1 MSHVVRVAVSIQVP
15 GREPEATFALDALL
29 GAVGVVRDDGLRR
42 EESVLVHYGSQPPDR
57 DRPSLWI
64 QASSFFGQ
72 AYGTNA
78 SLPGASIER
87 LDGLPVLFSAGDETP
102 RVLRSELRIETS
114 VDLVAATFFLLS
126 GYEETVDGFRDEHGR
141 FPAARSAASRAGL
154 TLEPLVDRY
163 AAWLASLLGELAGC
177 ALAVPAWDR
186 EGFALAL
193 SHDVDGLRPPQ
204 RPEGRASSVV
214 APILELEARH
224 DVHST
229 FFFITGGE
237 DPVRER
243 YEITDKRARRAL
255 REVRR
260 AGSEIALHGSYF
272 CMREPGCMEAEKAAL
287 CAAVKEPRGYRQHYL
302 RLPADGLARLDRA
315 GFRYD
320 SSLSWPDAPGFKNG
334 TARPFHPYDFGQRR
348 ALALLEIPLVVMD
361 RTLEKYLALDAQAAW
376 GVLLEILVAIETVGG
391 CSALLWHPEFFDS
404 LRHPGYDALYE
415 KTLVWLR
422 DSGGR
427 ALTGKQVARA
437 WKRRDRT
444 DPHVHG

>member
-1 MSHVVRVAVSIQVP
+1 MGVIRD
-15 GREPEATFALDALL
+15 DAL
-29 GAVGVVRDDGLRR
+29 R
-42 EESVLVHYGSQPPDR
+42 EESSLLVHYGSQAPAEG
-57 DRPSLWI
+57 RPGLWI
-64 QASSFFGQ
+64 RPSSFFGA
-72 AYGTNA
+72 AYGTQA
-78 SLPGASIER
+78 SLPGGSPAR
-87 LDGLPVLFSAGDETP
+87 LDGLPVLFSAGDEPP
-102 RVLRSELRIETS
+102 RVLRSEKRIETS

-126 GYEETVDGFRDEHGR
+126 GYEETVDGSRDEHGR
-141 FPAARSAASRAGL
+141 FTAEQSATGRAGL

-163 AAWLASLLGELAGC
+163 TSLLASLLGELAGRPF
-177 ALAVPAWDR
+177 AVPAWDR

-204 RPEGRASSVV
+204 RPGGRAAGVV
-214 APILELEARH
+214 TPVLELEERH

-255 REVRR
+255 REVRG

-272 CMREPGCMEAEKAAL
+272 CMREPSSMESEKAAL
-287 CAAVKEPRGYRQHYL
+287 TSAVKEPRGYRQHYL

-320 SSLSWPDAPGFKNG
+320 SSLGWPDAPGFKNG
-334 TARPFHPYDFGQRR
+334 TARPFHPYDFEQRR

-361 RTLEKYLALDAQAAW
+361 RSLEKYLGLDAESAW
-376 GVLLEILVAIETVGG
+376 DVLLEILGAIETTGG
-391 CSALLWHPEFFDS
+391 CCSLLWHPEFFDVD
-404 LRHPGYDALYE
+404 RHAGYDALYE
-415 KTLVWLR
+415 RALVWLR

-437 WKRRDRT
+437 WKRRDKV
-444 DPHVHG
+444 DPHAHG